1 MHGRP
6 RILGVALLIDA
17 ADVADADIAC
27 VMTPDVRALLVI
39 AQRLVRG
46 PVQFN
51 DPVVAG
57 LTKLGLVPIGDL
69 LVTDVTP
76 FGRSSA
82 MHRQRGY
89 GSKRSH

>member
-6 RILGVALLIDA
+6 RILGFALLIDA

-27 VMTPDVRALLVI
+27 VMAPNVCALLVI

-46 PVQFN
+46 PIQFN

-57 LTKLGLVPIGDL
+57 LTKLGLVPIGNL

-76 FGRSSA
+76 FGCGSA

-89 GSKRSH
+89 GAKRSH